1 MIGWG
6 TKWAAGPRVTLFEL
20 VVFFVAHLANVIGKG
35 GHRTKAP
42 APAPTPVK
50 TVAPNKSEQATD
62 EQEKQRQSEQEKRQ

>member
-6 TKWAAGPRVTLFEL
+6 TKWAARPRVTLFEL

-35 GHRTKAP
+35 GHWAP
-42 APAPTPVK
+42 APAPTPVE